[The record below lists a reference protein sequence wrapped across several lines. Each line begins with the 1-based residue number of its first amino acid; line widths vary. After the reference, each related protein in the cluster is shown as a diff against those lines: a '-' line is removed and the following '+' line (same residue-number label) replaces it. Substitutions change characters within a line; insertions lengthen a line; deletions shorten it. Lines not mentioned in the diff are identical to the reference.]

1 MPAILRT
8 WMCPILLF
16 FLLILLAAIA
26 TFYQISRTSGIHQVP
41 FVYEFKT
48 QIFDAA
54 ATLAPYSILPTLIAV
69 GVKLWIAAVGET
81 LKRFQ
86 PYIAMAH
93 APIPLKDSVLVEYL
107 NAPIAL
113 VSLKAVKHSHWILA
127 LAGLGA
133 LATEICKSYSR
144 LNSCAGLI
152 PCSVVTVSIS
162 ALWDLEMKNL
172 NRNISIS
179 RQFELRQV
187 PRIDEYILPYKAPAY
202 ADVQRYYVLSSVY
215 SSSLQSWLYS
225 ATLELAQ
232 QASTP
237 PWSKDTWSFAP
248 LNTDDLLHNN
258 TSLKDIS
265 TADLM
270 QARNITVETLAV
282 RARLDCEPQAFVSN
296 TSSWVEA
303 INFKNRTAWNAT
315 NKPLNLDHG
324 YVLKGPANMGS
335 GSEYLT
341 CCGNE
346 TNGTFGTAAVGY
358 WSNLDYTASSSPS
371 EDDTWFYDQMS
382 MTSKWIVGRP
392 LDTLHQP
399 FPNTTDNPALW
410 IWLEEPQVSAITC
423 TTILEKANASID
435 IATDTG
441 VVHGYTILDTPVNA
455 TEAWLDKYLSHNT
468 SIDYSSDMTYINNAE
483 GQPTIQTAFRKNITT
498 RYVWKPRCLKL
509 C

>member
-1 MPAILRT
+1 
-8 WMCPILLF
+8 
-16 FLLILLAAIA
+16 
-26 TFYQISRTSGIHQVP
+26 
-41 FVYEFKT
+41 
-48 QIFDAA
+48 
-54 ATLAPYSILPTLIAV
+54 
-69 GVKLWIAAVGET
+69 
-81 LKRFQ
+81 
-86 PYIAMAH
+86 MAH